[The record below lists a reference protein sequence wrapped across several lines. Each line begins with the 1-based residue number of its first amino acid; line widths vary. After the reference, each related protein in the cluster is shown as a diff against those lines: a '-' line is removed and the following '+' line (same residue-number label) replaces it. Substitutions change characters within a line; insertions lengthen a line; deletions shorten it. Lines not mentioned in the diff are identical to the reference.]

1 MRAALVFFFVFAT
14 GLALAGQKYLQP
26 MEPSNS
32 DHITLLPSAG
42 GKINLDGAAFF
53 QLPSGE
59 RRSLQGLNG
68 SVDDLIDRFDDR
80 DQYRLR
86 YERLP
91 TKAVEEIAAV
101 KKSSFANAKN
111 SQSNSSDIKKLS
123 SSIEKNASVAQ
134 KVSAI
139 GKIVEVR
146 VRDKPEAGDGL
157 FVDCPEGH
165 AVIGA
170 LCLAEIQKNGKKYWE
185 FTQNIYTVGSRLGCR
200 AANPAEWVNAIVYCA
215 DTGFRS
221 IYRP

>member
-1 MRAALVFFFVFAT
+1 MKAALAILITFLA
-14 GLALAGQKYLQP
+14 GPALAGQKYLQP

-53 QLPSGE
+53 QLPNGE

-91 TKAVEEIAAV
+91 TKAVDEIRAV
-101 KKSSFANAKN
+101 INTSRENRKQTESNKDQVTRMKSVISKN
-111 SQSNSSDIKKLS
+111 SKVLS
-123 SSIEKNASVAQ
+123 

-139 GKIVEVR
+139 GNIVEVR
-146 VRDKPEAGDGL
+146 MRDKPEAGDGL

-200 AANPAEWVNAIVYCA
+200 AANPAEWVNAIVYCV